1 MSFAM
6 TSEDDDI
13 ENARTSWRLACRKC
27 QVFAAVARLVGVCR
41 DPFPHGSTRRTLRH
55 PAIAFDLRLTD
66 EPVSADLDCEQLPSV
81 DLSPKGVV
89 GDADLPTRLV
99 KRHQFHKR

>member
-1 MSFAM
+1 M
-6 TSEDDDI
+6 T
-13 ENARTSWRLACRKC
+13 TSSRSMVHLTR
-27 QVFAAVARLVGVCR
+27 RGH
-41 DPFPHGSTRRTLRH
+41 HGGGLEERRPSTRRTLRH

-89 GDADLPTRLV
+89 GDAELPTRLV